1 MRKSLLSAFA
11 LLLLS
16 ISVFAASSMEIY
28 IHNKPVQGAVITQGD
43 EVYITAAEMKKLI
56 RGSIEWDEKAGTV
69 SLDGRESTIKMLK
82 SNNTV
87 FLPLK
92 AVSKALGYNFSYNK
106 STGIMDVYRQTAYKP
121 GTSAVAQPT
130 ATANATA
137 TPGATPG
144 TTPGDASA
152 ATPGGTP
159 GTAPSPAASGA
170 PQTDPLTIVETSQ
183 MRDGGV
189 ASQTS
194 AMRIF
199 CNVTNGRSSEARNVV
214 ATCVMKTLDGK
225 EFTRS
230 VVNVGNIPAGQKKE
244 AIFYITN
251 DGGGIPLNRSYSV
264 TSDK

>member
-43 EVYITAAEMKKLI
+43 EVYVTAAEMKKLI

-69 SLDGRESTIKMLK
+69 TLDGRESTIKMLK

-106 STGIMDVYRQTAYKP
+106 KTGIMDVYRQTAYKP

-130 ATANATA
+130 GTA

-144 TTPGDASA
+144 DASA
-152 ATPGGTP
+152 GTPGGTP

-183 MRDGGV
+183 TRDGGV

-214 ATCVMKTLDGK
+214 ATCVLKTLDGK
-225 EFTRS
+225 EFTKS
-230 VVNVGNIPAGQKKE
+230 VVNVGNIPAGEKKE

>member
-1 MRKSLLSAFA
+1 MRKSLLSTFAF
-11 LLLLS
+11 LLLS

-106 STGIMDVYRQTAYKP
+106 KTGIMDVYRQTAYKP
-121 GTSAVAQPT
+121 GTTAVAQPT
-130 ATANATA
+130 QTAA
-137 TPGATPG
+137 PGATPG
-144 TTPGDASA
+144 AIPG
-152 ATPGGTP
+152 ATPGAPSAGTP

-170 PQTDPLTIVETSQ
+170 PQNDPLTIVETSQ
-183 MRDGGV
+183 MRDSAGT
-189 ASQTS
+189 SQTS
-194 AMRIF
+194 GMRIF
-199 CNVTNGRSSEARNVV
+199 CDVTNKSSSEARNVV
-214 ATCVMKTLDGK
+214 ATCVLKTMDGK
-225 EFTRS
+225 EFTKSS
-230 VVNVGNIPAGQKKE
+230 VSVGNISSGQKKE
-244 AIFYITN
+244 AIFYFTN

>member
-106 STGIMDVYRQTAYKP
+106 KTGIMDIYRQTAYKP
-121 GTSAVAQPT
+121 GITAVAQPT
-130 ATANATA
+130 ATATAAATA
-137 TPGATPG
+137 AA
-144 TTPGDASA
+144 TPGDASA

-225 EFTRS
+225 EFTKS